1 MSLLS
6 GPALACAGVS
16 SLSWQPLRPF
26 LVPIHH
32 SQKQNRTTEGFGAG
46 GTTDSEHSISG
57 LVVEYIV
64 AIDVTQVRFLADAY
78 GLCAEKPA
86 MPSLRKIIN

>member
-1 MSLLS
+1 MGRLINHFV
-6 GPALACAGVS
+6 AQHQCARKHVS
-16 SLSWQPLRPF
+16 
-26 LVPIHH
+26 
-32 SQKQNRTTEGFGAG
+32 
-46 GTTDSEHSISG
+46 SISG
-57 LVVEYIV
+57 LVVEYII